1 MIAERDWKSEDYM
14 FIKNLLRRKIRTFL
28 TVAGVAIG
36 VTAII
41 SLGAMADG
49 LEVGYNSMLRG
60 SGADLILSQPNAVD
74 ISFSSV
80 DEEIGQQ
87 LAAAP
92 EVAKVSGMIEGFVQA
107 ENEPFFF
114 VFGYP
119 EGSFIL
125 KRFQLV
131 EGVDFSS
138 SEAAAARGKPI
149 LLGSAASEILNKKI
163 GDSLHITGNTF
174 RVIGVYQTGDAFED
188 GGAVMRLSDA
198 QDLLGK
204 QRQVNLFYIR
214 LKDNAA
220 AEQLIERIN
229 RQLPGF
235 SVSGLGEFAES
246 QAMSKMLK
254 VYVWV
259 IGGLAILIG
268 GVGMMN
274 AQLMSVMERTREIG
288 VLRAVGWTSRHVL
301 WMILMESV
309 FVCLLGGALG
319 YALGYALIS
328 ALAQATVTLG
338 INAANISPDLILQAI
353 IVVLLLGLVGG
364 LYPAWRASRL
374 QPVEALRYEGGSS
387 GSRIRRLPFG
397 GLAVQSLW
405 QRSARTLLTLGA
417 IGLTVGAII
426 AIEGTINGFAAEMTN
441 MYASTGVEIML
452 RQADISDTSLSAI
465 DERDAARIAALPE
478 VESVS
483 GIVFTGI
490 MLPETGGFFILQ
502 GYSPNDFFIR
512 RFRII
517 EGEPLTS
524 NHQIILGKSM
534 AETLNKKPGSTL
546 DLSGYRYRVV
556 GIFESSVGWEEMG
569 GVVTLRDAQSFTGR
583 PRKSTMYAVKLKD
596 PSLAMSLVEQINR
609 QIPGIHAALASD
621 FVNQMPDM
629 QHSDSMVSSISA
641 LAIVVGGV
649 GVLNTMLMSVFERT
663 REIGVL
669 RALGWQRRRILGLIL
684 REALLLSL
692 MGGIAGIILAWLLM
706 LSFQHAPMIGG
717 MLTPVWD
724 FAILARAFAISLL
737 LGIIG
742 GIYPAF
748 RATRLQPIEALR
760 YE

>member
-1 MIAERDWKSEDYM
+1 M
-14 FIKNLLRRKIRTFL
+14 FIKNLLRRKIRTLL

-36 VTAII
+36 IAAII
-41 SLGAMADG
+41 SLGALTNG
-49 LEVGYNSMLRG
+49 LDAGYRSMLHG
-60 SGADLILSQPNAVD
+60 SGADLVLSQPNAVD

-80 DEEIGQQ
+80 DEELGQQ

-92 EVAKVSGMIEGFVQA
+92 EVAEVSGMIEGFVQA

-125 KRFQLV
+125 KRFQLI
-131 EGVDFSS
+131 EGADFSS
-138 SEAAAARGKPI
+138 PEATAMRGKPI
-149 LLGSAASEILNKKI
+149 LLGSAASEILSKKI
-163 GDSLHITGNTF
+163 GDSLHITGSAF
-174 RVIGVYQTGDAFED
+174 RIIGIYQTGDAFED

-198 QDLLGK
+198 QELLGK
-204 QRQVNLFYIR
+204 QRQVNMFYIR
-214 LKDNAA
+214 LKDTTS
-220 AEQLIERIN
+220 AEQLIERVN
-229 RQLPGF
+229 RQWPGF
-235 SVSGLGEFAES
+235 SVSGLDEFADN
-246 QAMSKMLK
+246 QAMSNMLK
-254 VYVWV
+254 VYVWL

-288 VLRAVGWTSRHVL
+288 VLRAVGWSNWRVL

-319 YALGYALIS
+319 YAVGYALVS
-328 ALAQATVTLG
+328 ALTRATVTLG
-338 INAANISPDLILQAI
+338 ASAAHITADLSLQAFSVVLIL
-353 IVVLLLGLVGG
+353 GLTGG

-387 GSRIRRLPFG
+387 GARIRRLPFG

-426 AIEGTINGFAAEMTN
+426 AIEGTVTGFAAEMTD
-441 MYASTGVEIML
+441 MYRSTGVEIML
-452 RQADISDTSLSAI
+452 RQADISDVSLSAI
-465 DERDAARIAALPE
+465 DERDAARVAALPG
-478 VESVS
+478 VESIS

-502 GYSPNDFFIR
+502 GYAPNDFFIR
-512 RFRII
+512 RFRIV

-524 NHQIILGKSM
+524 NHQIILGKTM
-534 AETLNKKPGSTL
+534 AETLNKRPGSTL
-546 DLSGYRYRVV
+546 DLSGHRYRVA
-556 GIFESSVGWEEMG
+556 GIYESGVGWEEMG
-569 GVVTLRDAQSFTGR
+569 GVVTLRDAQTFTGR
-583 PRKSTMYAVKLKD
+583 PRKSTMYAVKLEN
-596 PSLAMSLVEQINR
+596 PSLAVALVEQINR
-609 QIPGIHAALASD
+609 QIPGIYASLTSD
-621 FVNQMPDM
+621 FVDQMPDM
-629 QHSDSMVSSISA
+629 EHSDSLVSSISA
-641 LAIVVGGV
+641 LAILVGGV

-692 MGGIAGIILAWLLM
+692 IGGVAGIILAGLLM
-706 LSFQHAPMIGG
+706 ILFQHAPMVGG
-717 MLTPVWD
+717 MFSPVWD
-724 FAILARAFAISLL
+724 FKILARAFAISLL

-742 GIYPAF
+742 GLYPAF